1 MDGTEYSGRIMKI
14 LLIVCSLMIL
24 LGTDALA
31 LEVGKGTVTPDKGSK
46 SSLTLS
52 EEELITKEELRQMQV
67 ENSKFTLFDA
77 RGKSSYDSG
86 HIIGAILALPNEYYI
101 QKELLEQGLLKQPMD
116 YHQTLAKA
124 MERYPK
130 NADIVTYCNANCKAS
145 ASFLKQL
152 QALGFTNVRAM
163 EEGYQAWDDAGYPV
177 VRASQ
182 ETPPASVP

>member
-24 LGTDALA
+24 LVTDALA

-116 YHQTLAKA
+116 YHQTLA
-124 MERYPK
+124 
-130 NADIVTYCNANCKAS
+130 
-145 ASFLKQL
+145 
-152 QALGFTNVRAM
+152 
-163 EEGYQAWDDAGYPV
+163 
-177 VRASQ
+177 
-182 ETPPASVP
+182 